1 MCNTHCVCLYL
12 FRWLPVHNDEAICLQ
27 STYVCVRFF
36 SVCIFSTVFCG
47 SMSNLLKKKKTETSL
62 NTRLASLNS
71 QQQRYPHTQSNKHK
85 HRRTLYVPVYV
96 NLLTEEKFISARCSR
111 SSTKETTRI
120 VQVEAQKMV
129 TIGISM

>member
-1 MCNTHCVCLYL
+1 MRSFFFGVYL
-12 FRWLPVHNDEAICLQ
+12 FNCFLWK
-27 STYVCVRFF
+27 YVKF
-36 SVCIFSTVFCG
+36 IEE
-47 SMSNLLKKKKTETSL
+47 KKTETSL

-71 QQQRYPHTQSNKHK
+71 QQQRYPHTHSNKHK